1 MNISKTILPLLLVVV
16 SMTACGARSSGVK
29 ENNETKEINKS
40 DKTKKTNKVY
50 TIALTKEEFL
60 KKVVDYKSNPD
71 EWLYIGDKPAIIDFW
86 AEWCV
91 YCRKLAPVLEEL
103 AQEYDGQIYIYKVN
117 TEEEREIAATFG
129 ITSLPTL
136 LFAPKEGTPQIIQGA
151 VPKEELKKIID
162 EVLLKKKK
170 Q

>member
-1 MNISKTILPLLLVVV
+1 MNISKTILPLLLVVI
-16 SMTACGARSSGVK
+16 SMTACGARSSGVI
-29 ENNETKEINKS
+29 ENNDTKEVSKT

-50 TIALTKEEFL
+50 TIALTKEEFR
-60 KKVVDYKSNPD
+60 KKVVDYKGNPD
-71 EWLYIGDKPAIIDFW
+71 EWLYIGDKPAIVDFW

-103 AQEYDGQIYIYKVN
+103 AKEYDGQIYIYKVN
-117 TEEEREIAATFG
+117 TEEEREIATTFG
-129 ITSLPTL
+129 INSLPTL
-136 LFAPKEGTPQIIQGA
+136 LFAPKEGTPQSIQGA